1 MGYSLTL
8 IMCVP
13 VTVMDKVVVV
23 KTCRWVRSLVLSRIE
38 IGKSAPGIHC
48 SRMLIINTL
57 SPRGFQWSEC
67 VQQRSSHRLL
77 TNSYTVTLRRPVQL
91 TRAYSLLVSEPA
103 KLHIK
108 HEG

>member
-1 MGYSLTL
+1 MRGSAEYNGIL
-8 IMCVP
+8 I
-13 VTVMDKVVVV
+13 
-23 KTCRWVRSLVLSRIE
+23 LV
-38 IGKSAPGIHC
+38 C
-48 SRMLIINTL
+48 SNNNNTL
-57 SPRGFQWSEC
+57 SPRGFQWSGC

-91 TRAYSLLVSEPA
+91 TRAYSILVSEPA